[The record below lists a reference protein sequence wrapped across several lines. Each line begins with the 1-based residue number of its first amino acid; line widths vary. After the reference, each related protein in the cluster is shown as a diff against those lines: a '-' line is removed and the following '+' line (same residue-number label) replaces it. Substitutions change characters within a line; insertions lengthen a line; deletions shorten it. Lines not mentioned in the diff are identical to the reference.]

1 MKILV
6 AGVGSVILRS
16 PARYRRAKMP
26 QTFFPPMDWQPNT
39 DPVVNQI
46 IWPNLNGQIRVYSY
60 DTGRRGDAVIEL
72 VDRLSGAFG
81 FGNPVGGWLFNEQV
95 QQFLVDVTLL

>member
-1 MKILV
+1 
-6 AGVGSVILRS
+6 
-16 PARYRRAKMP
+16 
-26 QTFFPPMDWQPNT
+26 MDWQPNT

-46 IWPNLNGQIRVYSY
+46 IWPVLSGDIRVYSY
-60 DTGRRGDAVIEL
+60 DTRRRGDAVIEL

-95 QQFLVDVTLL
+95 VQHLVNVELL